1 MRIARIAAR
10 VLTGSTYV
18 ALGLDAFRV
27 PGGRVQLAG
36 PTLDRL
42 RTVLPLPDDDEALV
56 RLNAAVQVAAGGAL
70 IAGVAQRPAA
80 LVLIGSLIPTTLAG
94 HAFWAAD
101 DPAAHKAQRVQFHKN
116 LALIGGLVFAVLER
130 SQRR

>member
-36 PTLDRL
+36 PVLKRL
-42 RTVLPLPDDDEALV
+42 RTVLPLPEDDEALV
-56 RLNAAVQVAAGGAL
+56 RVNAAVQVAAGGAL
-70 IAGVAQRPAA
+70 VVGVAQRPAA
-80 LVLIGSLIPTTLAG
+80 LALIGSLVPTTAAG
-94 HAFWAAD
+94 HAFWTID
-101 DPAAHKAQRVQFHKN
+101 DPAAHKAQRVQFYKN
-116 LALIGGLVFAVLER
+116 MALIGGLVFAVLER